1 MEEQVSPYILK
12 YGWRREGKGPV
23 VRDAALACRGG
34 EGEKWM
40 ALLLAGCQNCKYYF
54 VKCEGME
61 RERGDNLHTMALF
74 PSRGGGVILVS

>member
-1 MEEQVSPYILK
+1 MDGVEKARAPSSETLR
-12 YGWRREGKGPV
+12 WRVGE
-23 VRDAALACRGG
+23 G

-40 ALLLAGCQNCKYYF
+40 SLLLAGCQNCKYYF